1 MSHNPPDALPRIDRD
16 LVEQVRQLETVRPGV
31 LRQLVTMFEQNTARL
46 LGDIDAR
53 LAARQTDALRV
64 AFHSLKGTSASLGAL
79 RLSQLAA
86 IAEGIAAGEDD
97 AAAAL
102 PPLATALRAEFA
114 AACAELET
122 VARSGDSVRLSPNR
136 P

>member
-1 MSHNPPDALPRIDRD
+1 MPYRHLDSVPRIDGD
-16 LVEQVRQLETVRPGV
+16 LVEQVRQLEAVRPGV
-31 LRQLVTMFEQNTARL
+31 LQQLVTMFIQSTARML
-46 LGDIDAR
+46 ADIDAR
-53 LAARQTDALRV
+53 LAAGQTDALRV

-122 VARSGDSVRLSPNR
+122 AARSGKSVTLSQNIQ
-136 P
+136 